1 MDKPGKIRSFTN
13 PSHAWVEEGNQL
25 TEAGFI
31 TLLTGLRS
39 NHGRVKLYV
48 TFNPEAETPDYEE
61 CYLYKTFF
69 KGHYPAK
76 KSFTSSISMSVSSA
90 GKLEESIE
98 LKYRST
104 HVTYQDNPY
113 ITPQR
118 RAIHESLKE
127 TNYYWYRVFTL
138 GEWGNEEND
147 NPWAF
152 AFKREKHISPY
163 ELKADRMLPL
173 WLSFDFNRSPAA
185 CTVIQHDEY
194 NQRVNI
200 IETIMLNKAGTE
212 SICEYI
218 LAMYPNYL
226 YMVTG
231 DYSGHTPSS
240 IHKEEVSNFT
250 LIKSMLGLSDGQLK
264 VKTNPRLEKNQT
276 LVNSVLYRY
285 DVQICP
291 VKAKG
296 LIFDLEKVKKKS
308 DGTIMKDNRK
318 DATQRA
324 DILDGFR
331 YFINVEFE
339 DFLEKN

>member
-1 MDKPGKIRSFTN
+1 
-13 PSHAWVEEGNQL
+13 
-25 TEAGFI
+25 
-31 TLLTGLRS
+31 
-39 NHGRVKLYV
+39 
-48 TFNPEAETPDYEE
+48 
-61 CYLYKTFF
+61 
-69 KGHYPAK
+69 
-76 KSFTSSISMSVSSA
+76 
-90 GKLEESIE
+90 
-98 LKYRST
+98 
-104 HVTYQDNPY
+104 
-113 ITPQR
+113 
-118 RAIHESLKE
+118 
-127 TNYYWYRVFTL
+127 
-138 GEWGNEEND
+138 
-147 NPWAF
+147 
-152 AFKREKHISPY
+152 
-163 ELKADRMLPL
+163 
-173 WLSFDFNRSPAA
+173 
-185 CTVIQHDEY
+185 
-194 NQRVNI
+194 
-200 IETIMLNKAGTE
+200 MLNKAGTE